1 MSVVAA
7 QFNVGHLDL
16 LDTART
22 SMDAAG
28 YDKVVLA
35 GNYVAGVAIGKCV
48 DGAYTTA
55 DTLDTVLNGKK
66 H

>member
-1 MSVVAA
+1 VSAAVA
-7 QFNVGHLDL
+7 QFNIGHLDL
-16 LDTART
+16 LETART

-55 DTLDTVLNGKK
+55 DTLDSLLNKK
-66 H
+66 

>member
-48 DGAYTTA
+48 DGA
-55 DTLDTVLNGKK
+55 
-66 H
+66 

>member
-1 MSVVAA
+1 
-7 QFNVGHLDL
+7 
-16 LDTART
+16 
-22 SMDAAG
+22 MDAAG

-55 DTLDTVLNGKK
+55 DTLDAVLNKK
-66 H
+66 